1 VFNLQAAQK
10 RMLIDAITYTKGN
23 LMQAQE
29 LLGTSRQTLY
39 RLIDVHGVDLK
50 QIRDRFDQT
59 RRRSQK

>member
-1 VFNLQAAQK
+1 MFNLQAAQK